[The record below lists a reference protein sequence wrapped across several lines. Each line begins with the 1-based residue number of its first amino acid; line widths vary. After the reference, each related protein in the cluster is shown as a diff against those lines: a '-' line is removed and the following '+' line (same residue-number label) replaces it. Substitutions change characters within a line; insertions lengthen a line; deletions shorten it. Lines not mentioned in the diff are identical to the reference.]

1 MNKVRSVLIALALPL
16 SLVLTGCGA
25 GHHSHCAMPGG
36 AQQAIRSIT
45 VVGQGEAKGKPDIA
59 RTSLGVEAVAP
70 TVQEAMNQ
78 TTAKMNAIMDALK
91 KNGVAEKDIKT
102 ANFSISMERPY
113 PEAVPVPAP
122 YLSPAPAAAPPKPG
136 TKAAAAPSAPAAP
149 VAPVPQVPATT
160 YRVNNTVEIVIR
172 DVAKTGA
179 ILQAAVDAGANNVW
193 NVSFGLD
200 DMRPLEADARA
211 KAVEDARARAE
222 ALAKLEGLTL
232 GKVISV
238 SEVIGR
244 GMTPPIPMFSAE
256 AKFGGGPSL
265 AVGEASVGMSVEV
278 VFGLEK

>member
-1 MNKVRSVLIALALPL
+1 MNKVRSVLCALALPL
-16 SLVLTGCGA
+16 SLVLVGCGA

-36 AQQAIRSIT
+36 SQQAIRSIT

-78 TTAKMNAIMDALK
+78 TTAKMNAIIDALK

-113 PEAVPVPAP
+113 NEAVPVPPP
-122 YLSPAPAAAPPKPG
+122 YISPLPAAAPGKPG
-136 TKAAAAPSAPAAP
+136 TKAAVPAAPAAP
-149 VAPVPQVPATT
+149 AAPVPQVPPAT
-160 YRVNNTVEIVIR
+160 YRVNNTVEIVVR

-244 GMTPPIPMFSAE
+244 GISPIPMFSAE

-265 AVGEASVGMSVEV
+265 AIGEASVGMSVEV
-278 VFGLEK
+278 VFGLDK